1 MEGRREGRK
10 KEEKRQRGA
19 EGNKGGRFKK
29 REICL
34 LISLFLKVKFIIDK
48 LCTLL
53 TKSYTTFYS
62 SLYNSSLSCPSYV
75 HKMIFGF

>member
-1 MEGRREGRK
+1 MDWTNEQRVRERGIKECMEGRREERK

-34 LISLFLKVKFIIDK
+34 LISLLLKVKYIIDK

-53 TKSYTTFYS
+53 TKS
-62 SLYNSSLSCPSYV
+62 
-75 HKMIFGF
+75 